1 MKFRNML
8 LKYYNEA
15 GEGGE
20 GLGQGGTTTTTTE
33 PPAST
38 TEPPASTDW
47 RSSLPDDLKASESL
61 KSVKDIASLAK
72 QFVDQQSYL
81 GNAIRVPSEHASE
94 ADKKAFYDKLVKHAP
109 DLIPRPNRDDP
120 ESMNAI
126 FAALG
131 RPDDKTLYEAPE
143 VAAEL
148 KEFVPDERIDAF
160 RDIAHK
166 YGLTKDQFK
175 GVMADVLSADAQ
187 IIQNQQEALNASR
200 AALHKEWGA
209 VFDERSAQALKLAE
223 STGAPAAF
231 VDAIKSGAVNGE
243 ALKWLHGLSARMG
256 DKLNITKDE
265 NSSGKMTPSEA
276 QSRIDEIMRNRK
288 HPYWDSHH
296 PDHKRAM
303 DTIVELG
310 RLASAGNN

>member
-1 MKFRNML
+1 MKIRNML

-15 GEGGE
+15 GADGAGG
-20 GLGQGGTTTTTTE
+20 GGQGGGETATETTTTTE
-33 PPAST
+33 TA
-38 TEPPASTDW
+38 TDW
-47 RSSLPDDLKASESL
+47 RASLPDDLKASESL

-120 ESMNAI
+120 ESMNAVL
-126 FAALG
+126 AALG
-131 RPDDKTLYEAPE
+131 RPDDKSLYEAPE
-143 VAAEL
+143 VAPEL
-148 KEFVPDERIDAF
+148 KNFVPDERIEAF
-160 RDIAHK
+160 RDIAHR

-175 GVMADVLSADAQ
+175 GVMADVLAADAQ
-187 IIQNQQEALNASR
+187 IIQGQQTALNESR

-209 VFDERSAQALKLAE
+209 VFEERTAQALKLAE

-231 VDAIKSGAVNGE
+231 VDAIKTGAVNGE
-243 ALKWLHGLSARMG
+243 ALKWLHSLSSRMG
-256 DKLNITKDE
+256 DKLNIVNDE
-265 NSSGKMTPSEA
+265 NNSGKMTPGEA
-276 QSRIDEIMRNRK
+276 QSRISEIMGNRK

-296 PDHKRAM
+296 PDHKRAL
-303 DTIVELG
+303 DTVVELG
-310 RLASAGNN
+310 RLADAGNS

>member
-1 MKFRNML
+1 MKIHNML

-15 GEGGE
+15 GADGADGG
-20 GLGQGGTTTTTTE
+20 GQPPAYNGATVE
-33 PPAST
+33 PPAN
-38 TEPPASTDW
+38 TDW
-47 RSSLPDDLKASESL
+47 RASLPDDLKSSESL

-120 ESMNAI
+120 ESMNAVL
-126 FAALG
+126 AALG

-143 VAAEL
+143 VAPEL
-148 KEFVPDERIDAF
+148 KEFVPDERIEAF

-187 IIQNQQEALNASR
+187 IVQNQKYALNESR

-231 VDAIKSGAVNGE
+231 VEAIKTGAVNGE
-243 ALKWLHGLSARMG
+243 ALKWLHSLSARMG
-256 DKLNITKDE
+256 DKLNIVTDE
-265 NSSGKMTPSEA
+265 SNSGKMTPSEA
-276 QSRIDEIMRNRK
+276 QSRISEIMNNRK

-296 PDHKRAM
+296 PEHKRAM
-303 DTIVELG
+303 DTVIELG
-310 RLASAGNN
+310 RLADAGNN